1 MKGTITIKREKPIK
15 IIGMQHIYQEK
26 GVRRGLN
33 IKMDSYGGLKGLMT
47 MRSKQSFFDH
57 AEDFLNELQHHVP
70 KDVVIKP
77 DITLKSLKPII
88 PTTNCSSKVTI
99 ESPKATDVI
108 EEEDTVRKEL
118 IEVAEDPEMV
128 NLFNDAMFK
137 HYYQEGAA
145 LAYPPVPHIQ
155 LFKNFSLD
163 VKGQEQ
169 FWLKSPEAAKQ
180 SAMDKFLK
188 NPNKPSEINIPGKKS
203 IIFQKKLSMGS
214 PGPAEYSPEKRLTLG
229 NLSQLFTQK
238 KRNNLRDYK
247 IMVDFHK
254 PFKSLS
260 AEDVLF
266 ERMLKNL
273 ERKKKCELE
282 RFKNANFMM
291 VYNRRKKP
299 KIMPLINNRK
309 GSFAALRRNKTMSFR
324 DTNFT
329 NKVFFLGYLFLNVKI
344 EFKVTSMVAET
355 NSELIQPAKYSLQSS
370 PLKSGVLSPR
380 SRKKHL
386 VSVNQRPSQ
395 AILMTFDNIKK
406 LIRERIQNEKKPLL
420 KENEELYFNIIV

>member
-1 MKGTITIKREKPIK
+1 MKGTITIKREKPLK

-26 GVRRGLN
+26 GLRRGLN
-33 IKMDSYGGLKGLMT
+33 IKIDSYGGLKGLMT

-57 AEDFLNELQHHVP
+57 ADDFLNELQHHVP
-70 KDVVIKP
+70 QDVLIKP
-77 DITLKSLKPII
+77 EITLKSLKPII

-99 ESPKATDVI
+99 ESPKATEII
-108 EEEDTVRKEL
+108 EEEDTVRQEL
-118 IEVAEDPEMV
+118 MEVTEDPEMV

-163 VKGQEQ
+163 VKGQEH

-188 NPNKPSEINIPGKKS
+188 NPNKASQINIPGKKS

-214 PGPAEYSPEKRLTLG
+214 PGPAEYSPEKRLTLA

-247 IMVDFHK
+247 IMVDFNK

-266 ERMLKNL
+266 ERILKNL
-273 ERKKKCELE
+273 ERKKKFELE
-282 RFKNANFMM
+282 KFKNANFMM

-299 KIMPLINNRK
+299 KTVPLLNKPRR
-309 GSFAALRRNKTMSFR
+309 GSFAVLRRNKTMSFR

-329 NKVFFLGYLFLNVKI
+329 NKVFFGDNYLNVEI
-344 EFKVTSMVAET
+344 
-355 NSELIQPAKYSLQSS
+355 
-370 PLKSGVLSPR
+370 
-380 SRKKHL
+380 
-386 VSVNQRPSQ
+386 
-395 AILMTFDNIKK
+395 
-406 LIRERIQNEKKPLL
+406 
-420 KENEELYFNIIV
+420 

>member
-163 VKGQEQ
+163 VKGQQEQ
-169 FWLKSPEAAKQ
+169 FWLKSPEAGKQ

-188 NPNKPSEINIPGKKS
+188 NPNKPSEINIPQGKKS

-214 PGPAEYSPEKRLTLG
+214 PGPAEYSPEKRLTLA

-247 IMVDFHK
+247 IMVDFQK

-266 ERMLKNL
+266 ERILKNL
-273 ERKKKCELE
+273 EEKKKFELE
-282 RFKNANFMM
+282 KFKKAKFMM

-299 KIMPLINNRK
+299 KNLPLINNPRR
-309 GSFAALRRNKTMSFR
+309 GSFALRRNKTMSFR
-324 DTNFT
+324 DTNYT
-329 NKVFFLGYLFLNVKI
+329 NKVLFFLG
-344 EFKVTSMVAET
+344 
-355 NSELIQPAKYSLQSS
+355 
-370 PLKSGVLSPR
+370 
-380 SRKKHL
+380 
-386 VSVNQRPSQ
+386 
-395 AILMTFDNIKK
+395 
-406 LIRERIQNEKKPLL
+406 
-420 KENEELYFNIIV
+420 